1 MNKNQRIINDSQ
13 LKKLK
18 ISAVSVIVA
27 TVLSG
32 CGGDSGNSETNNIPQ
47 NTAAVISGVQSGNI
61 TEDNESLASGL
72 LTVIDPDAGEA
83 AFIAQTGTQGEYGS
97 LTLDAEGQ

>member
-61 TEDNESLASGL
+61 TEEMNL
-72 LTVIDPDAGEA
+72 LPVV
-83 AFIAQTGTQGEYGS
+83 Y
-97 LTLDAEGQ
+97 